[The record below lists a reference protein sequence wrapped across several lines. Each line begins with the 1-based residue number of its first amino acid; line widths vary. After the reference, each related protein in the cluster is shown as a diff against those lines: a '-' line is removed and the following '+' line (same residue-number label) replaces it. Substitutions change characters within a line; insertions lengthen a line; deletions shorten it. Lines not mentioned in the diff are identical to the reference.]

1 MLVLRFRME
10 FENCHQCGCKFPPR
24 SLKRVD
30 DKLKKN
36 SPIFI
41 ETFMKL
47 NIKFP
52 MFCKKCQK
60 LWLKLENI
68 RGKINISKFIADR
81 KSEMNNKDEDDVPI
95 VSD

>member
-1 MLVLRFRME
+1 
-10 FENCHQCGCKFPPR
+10 
-24 SLKRVD
+24 
-30 DKLKKN
+30 
-36 SPIFI
+36 
-41 ETFMKL
+41 MKL

-68 RGKINISKFIADR
+68 RGKINISKFISDR